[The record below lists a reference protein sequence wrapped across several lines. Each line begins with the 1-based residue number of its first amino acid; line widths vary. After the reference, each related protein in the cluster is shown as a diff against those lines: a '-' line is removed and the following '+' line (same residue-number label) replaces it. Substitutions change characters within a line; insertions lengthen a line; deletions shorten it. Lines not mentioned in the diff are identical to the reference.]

1 MRVRVNIFSDTLLTV
16 DKWIEIDGE
25 PHEEVIR
32 MMERVFKAPATI
44 HAVSIDERGSIIH
57 YYGEPL
63 DATEDPA

>member
-44 HAVSIDERGSIIH
+44 HAVSIDERGSIIN

-63 DATEDPA
+63 DSSKDPA